1 VIEIE
6 PPRCSFSSDNAAGV
20 LDEVMAALVEANEGG
35 AVAYGAD
42 RWTETAKQR
51 FNEIFDA
58 PTEVAFTWG
67 GTGANVVA
75 LASLLRPWEA
85 VIVAASG
92 HINVDEC
99 GAVERFS
106 GAKIIDLPSEDGKL
120 RPDQLAPLMSVRGD
134 QHHSQPAVV
143 SITQSTEYGTL
154 YSATEITAICEEAH
168 RLGLRV
174 HLDGARISNATAALG
189 GDLASFTTAAG
200 VDVVSFGGT
209 KAGMM
214 YGEAIVFL
222 RPELAADVRFV
233 RKQAAQLP
241 SKMRFVAAQ
250 FNALL
255 ADGLWVRSAAHANSM
270 ATMLAEQAGQ
280 VDQVLLR
287 SMPEVNAVF
296 ARLPRAAIDTLQQ
309 WSFFWDWDPAIDEVR
324 WMTSFATTP
333 EDVERFVEG
342 LRCVLDGS

>member
-241 SKMRFVAAQ
+241 SKM
-250 FNALL
+250 
-255 ADGLWVRSAAHANSM
+255 
-270 ATMLAEQAGQ
+270 LAEQAGQ

>member
-1 VIEIE
+1 
-6 PPRCSFSSDNAAGV
+6 
-20 LDEVMAALVEANEGG
+20 
-35 AVAYGAD
+35 
-42 RWTETAKQR
+42 
-51 FNEIFDA
+51 
-58 PTEVAFTWG
+58 
-67 GTGANVVA
+67 
-75 LASLLRPWEA
+75 
-85 VIVAASG
+85 
-92 HINVDEC
+92 
-99 GAVERFS
+99 
-106 GAKIIDLPSEDGKL
+106 
-120 RPDQLAPLMSVRGD
+120 
-134 QHHSQPAVV
+134 
-143 SITQSTEYGTL
+143 
-154 YSATEITAICEEAH
+154 
-168 RLGLRV
+168 
-174 HLDGARISNATAALG
+174 
-189 GDLASFTTAAG
+189 
-200 VDVVSFGGT
+200 
-209 KAGMM
+209 
-214 YGEAIVFL
+214 VFL